1 MSLPNF
7 ATRGKNETVICF
19 MVIIFHM
26 ISSVS
31 TLTHSSG
38 WAAACLLSH
47 LPPLVFNL
55 PEEETKMHQL
65 MIPNAGGMLPALAMD
80 TG

>member
-1 MSLPNF
+1 
-7 ATRGKNETVICF
+7 
-19 MVIIFHM
+19 M

-31 TLTHSSG
+31 TLTHFSG

-65 MIPNAGGMLPALAMD
+65 MILNAGGMLPALAMD